1 MNDIS
6 VAVIATTVGLICSI
20 VGTFVGYKS
29 FKNETKRNFKQ
40 EVSND
45 AKGDTQ
51 LKMQLDYISRGVDDI
66 KLDIKDQNRKI
77 SSLIERVARIEESV
91 KSAHHRIDD
100 LEDKI

>member
-29 FKNETKRNFKQ
+29 FKNDTERNSKQ
-40 EVSND
+40 EVRED

>member
-1 MNDIS
+1 MNDIN
-6 VAVIATTVGLICSI
+6 IAAITTAVGLLCTM

-29 FKNETKRNFKQ
+29 FKNDTERNSKQ
-40 EVSND
+40 EVRED

>member
-1 MNDIS
+1 MNDIN
-6 VAVIATTVGLICSI
+6 IAAITTAVGLLCTM

-29 FKNETKRNFKQ
+29 FKSETKRNFKQ
-40 EVSND
+40 EVSED

-77 SSLIERVARIEESV
+77 SSLVERVARVEESA